1 MLTMMI
7 LERFTSQNVDF
18 KWKTKKKILLYY
30 GHWWNDDLI
39 QHVSSK
45 IIFVFFLFGRI
56 HFIFKSVWSWRCML
70 YNFTAKTKI
79 DKFLFKVIFIPTRF
93 GLKKSRFSFSH
104 LLCLFFYEIFPF
116 FSFIFFGSVS
126 SSSSEIQKFIQY

>member
-1 MLTMMI
+1 MLISNEKQKKNPIVLWPLMEWWSDSACFIKNHFFYLAASISFSNQFDLDAVCCII
-7 LERFTSQNVDF
+7 LQ
-18 KWKTKKKILLYY
+18 
-30 GHWWNDDLI
+30 
-39 QHVSSK
+39 Q
-45 IIFVFFLFGRI
+45 
-56 HFIFKSVWSWRCML
+56 
-70 YNFTAKTKI
+70 KTKI

-126 SSSSEIQKFIQY
+126 SSSSEIQNSFNINFSVFSVVEKTIN